1 MLWVTISMR
10 KIVGGVV
17 RHCDFVVKI
26 KCETYFM
33 SCLSLIREIFPAI
46 LFYPEL
52 LLQEQCTKNCR
63 RLLYYSHKLKIEA
76 TAVELRSRPLQ
87 S

>member
-10 KIVGGVV
+10 EIVGGVV
-17 RHCDFVVKI
+17 RHCDFVVEI
-26 KCETYFM
+26 KCEIYFM
-33 SCLSLIREIFPAI
+33 SCLSLIRENFLLYSM

-63 RLLYYSHKLKIEA
+63 RLLYKLKIEA